1 MERKKAKTIKKNSQL
16 FDSNFAE
23 MEQLPRQFT
32 VNFDTLH
39 IDAKVKTRVSINGV
53 QVGDVID
60 NNSKEKD
67 EYRFHDIFHY
77 TFATMLGWSPCT
89 RAMLK
94 RKRKSDPTTDE
105 IEDGARATITEEA
118 ISLMVFNKAKRK
130 NFFEN
135 ESKISPSL
143 LKQIKEMTSQF
154 EVHKR
159 SKKDWESAILT
170 GYSLFRELTKNDG
183 GKVHF
188 NMLHRSAVFAKNN
201 DSRCG
206 L

>member
-1 MERKKAKTIKKNSQL
+1 MKSTEML
-16 FDSNFAE
+16 FDSSYDE
-23 MEQLPRQFT
+23 MEQLPRKFT
-32 VNFDTLH
+32 VNFDTV
-39 IDAKVKTRVSINGV
+39 KVGSKTKTRVSINGM

-60 NNSKEKD
+60 NNSKEND

-118 ISLMVFNKAKRK
+118 ISLMVFNKAKK
-130 NFFEN
+130 KDFFEK
-135 ESKISPSL
+135 ETKISPSL
-143 LKQIKEMTSQF
+143 LNQIKEMTTAF
-154 EVHKR
+154 EVGVR
-159 SKKDWESAILT
+159 SKKEWESAILK
-170 GYSLFRELTKNDG
+170 GYSLFRDLTNHNG

-188 NMLHRSAVFAKNN
+188 DMLNKTA
-201 DSRCG
+201 
-206 L
+206 LYEQ